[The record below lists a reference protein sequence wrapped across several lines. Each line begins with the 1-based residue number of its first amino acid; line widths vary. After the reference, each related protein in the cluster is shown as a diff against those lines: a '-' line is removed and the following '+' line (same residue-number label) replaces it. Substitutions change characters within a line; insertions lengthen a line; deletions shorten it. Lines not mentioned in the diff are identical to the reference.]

1 MSNSI
6 YSLVLSDELVEMV
19 DAMAYKR
26 GMNRSNFINSV
37 LAEYVGFET
46 PKKRIDDVFNLI
58 DELILNEKRMRLEN
72 RKRDSRFEIVSAL
85 NYKYSP
91 RITYAVEL
99 TFSKHS
105 LGNLII
111 SYRTQKSQLC
121 ELIDAF
127 FTVFIALE
135 KQFFGDENV
144 RYILKDGK
152 LIRSLKPITTFDAD
166 KLSGDIVSY
175 VNTVDKLLNLY
186 IIENPVVRD
195 RNLAERFSA
204 CSDVLNI

>member
-1 MSNSI
+1 M
-6 YSLVLSDELVEMV
+6 
-19 DAMAYKR
+19 
-26 GMNRSNFINSV
+26 
-37 LAEYVGFET
+37 
-46 PKKRIDDVFNLI
+46 
-58 DELILNEKRMRLEN
+58 
-72 RKRDSRFEIVSAL
+72 
-85 NYKYSP
+85 
-91 RITYAVEL
+91 
-99 TFSKHS
+99 
-105 LGNLII
+105 
-111 SYRTQKSQLC
+111 
-121 ELIDAF
+121 
-127 FTVFIALE
+127 FIALE